1 MNLKIKGNLNLNR
14 NQVNFLDVQIDN
26 SYQASEEDLK
36 FIKQSFENILLSD
49 GLLKAFDLKN
59 INKFLKKIL

>member
-1 MNLKIKGNLNLNR
+1 MNLKIKGNFNLNR
-14 NQVNFLDVQIDN
+14 NQVNFLDVQMDN

-36 FIKQSFENILLSD
+36 FFKQSFENILLSD
-49 GLLKAFDLKN
+49 GLIKAFDLKN